1 MERNESSSILGI
13 MHDNDLVFQEDNS
26 LMESMHEL
34 VNLII
39 PTNSEIIILVIIE
52 FTESFNQ

>member
-1 MERNESSSILGI
+1 MY
-13 MHDNDLVFQEDNS
+13 DNDLVFQEDNS